1 MRAVKLLIQL
11 TVYYTVLFGGAWLVI
26 HNNPEM
32 QSYLPIGGAE
42 ALINASGG
50 KSNAFEAVAQAQEVK
65 TLGQSLGWM
74 FVAILGALI
83 TSFPVTWVYMGT
95 RTSDEYDQ
103 SIISTILILP
113 SVVTSIVVVVQH
125 SLALA
130 FALGGIAG
138 AVRFKNSLKSSGD
151 ALYIRLHANGRAP
164 LERIARFG
172 DAFAVD
178 GDEPR
183 RGGGRLVNPTVE
195 LGIARWI
202 GRSLLGHK
210 DDVRIFGRH
219 VNDEAACFERV
230 CWMSTAWASSACAQL
245 IRGTPWRPC
254 RVTMISILRTCCSMV
269 RGYG

>member
-1 MRAVKLLIQL
+1 MRATKLLVQL
-11 TVYYTVLFGGAWLVI
+11 SIYYVILFGGAWLLI

-42 ALINASGG
+42 ALINASSG
-50 KSNAFEAVAQAQEVK
+50 KSSALEAVAQAQEVK

-74 FVAILGALI
+74 AVAILGALI
-83 TSFPVTWVYMGT
+83 TSFPVTWVYMAT

-151 ALYIRLHANGRAP
+151 ALYILLSVGIGLASGIGA
-164 LERIARFG
+164 
-172 DAFAVD
+172 
-178 GDEPR
+178 
-183 RGGGRLVNPTVE
+183 VE
-195 LGIARWI
+195 LALVMSLAFNYCFVALWI
-202 GRSLLGHK
+202 SEYGEREGMKRYMSDFNPEKGPAS
-210 DDVRIFGRH
+210 
-219 VNDEAACFERV
+219 AAAAAPTPE
-230 CWMSTAWASSACAQL
+230 SPPS
-245 IRGTPWRPC
+245 GTNPPA
-254 RVTMISILRTCCSMV
+254 
-269 RGYG
+269 

>member
-1 MRAVKLLIQL
+1 MRASKLLIQL
-11 TVYYTVLFGGAWLVI
+11 SVYYLILFGGAWLVI

-42 ALINASGG
+42 ALINAGGG
-50 KSNAFEAVAQAQEVK
+50 KSNAFEAVSRAHEVK

-95 RTSDEYDQ
+95 RTSEEYDQ

-151 ALYIRLHANGRAP
+151 ALYILLSVGIGLASGIGA
-164 LERIARFG
+164 
-172 DAFAVD
+172 
-178 GDEPR
+178 
-183 RGGGRLVNPTVE
+183 VE
-195 LGIARWI
+195 LALVM
-202 GRSLLGHK
+202 SLAFNYCFVGLWVSEYGEREGMK
-210 DDVRIFGRH
+210 RYMSDFNPDSGPAKTAEPTKPPVA
-219 VNDEAACFERV
+219 DESPA
-230 CWMSTAWASSACAQL
+230 
-245 IRGTPWRPC
+245 
-254 RVTMISILRTCCSMV
+254 
-269 RGYG
+269 

>member
-1 MRAVKLLIQL
+1 MGAARLFAQL
-11 TVYYTVLFGGAWLVI
+11 TIYYLLLFGGAWLVI

-42 ALINASGG
+42 ELINSGGG
-50 KSNAFEAVAQAQEVK
+50 KSSTLDAVAQAQGVK

-74 FVAILGALI
+74 AVAILGALI
-83 TSFPVTWVYMGT
+83 TSFPVTWVYMAT

-151 ALYIRLHANGRAP
+151 ALYILLSVGIGLASGIGA
-164 LERIARFG
+164 
-172 DAFAVD
+172 
-178 GDEPR
+178 
-183 RGGGRLVNPTVE
+183 VE
-195 LGIARWI
+195 LALVMSLAFNYCFVALWI
-202 GRSLLGHK
+202 SEYG
-210 DDVRIFGRH
+210 
-219 VNDEAACFERV
+219 EREG
-230 CWMSTAWASSACAQL
+230 MKRYMSDFNPNSGPASTAPAPAATNN
-245 IRGTPWRPC
+245 R
-254 RVTMISILRTCCSMV
+254 
-269 RGYG
+269 